1 MSPRHAKLNRSERL
15 NLLFCPKKNCNIDVT
30 VSLSIIFASCPLI
43 ASIFIKTFKTI
54 YRAISTGLKRHFRIY
69 TTAGTD
75 CRVHFARGTGSPAA
89 KASFSAVSLLACG
102 PALGTAT
109 RLVGKAL
116 FSIEL
121 LLGCCENKIQAT
133 VTAVQGF
140 VLIHEEILLKIIC
153 SMVIHLS
160 LISITI
166 LAAEK
171 DK

>member
-1 MSPRHAKLNRSERL
+1 MRVTPVVAKTVTTVHRLGAVRLERNPCYLTAAVACGLIHWPVLTVIPRTAEPAT
-15 NLLFCPKKNCNIDVT
+15 LFT
-30 VSLSIIFASCPLI
+30 I
-43 ASIFIKTFKTI
+43 A
-54 YRAISTGLKRHFRIY
+54 A
-69 TTAGTD
+69 
-75 CRVHFARGTGSPAA
+75 VFARPPAGG
-89 KASFSAVSLLACG
+89 ASG
-102 PALGTAT
+102 
-109 RLVGKAL
+109 RLICKAL